1 MKEGFLLEKIQ
12 RISITNLERNFL
24 EVEPALTNQEALEE
38 ANRCLYC
45 YDAPCIKACPTG
57 IDIPTFIKKITT
69 GNLFGS
75 AKTIMTSNPVGASC
89 ARVCPTEELCEG
101 ACVLN
106 HSTKP
111 IMIGNL
117 QRYATDW
124 AIKNEQTLFEPGT
137 PNGKS
142 VAVVGGGPAGLS
154 CAREL
159 SRFGYE
165 VTIFEAAEKA
175 GGLNTYG
182 IVSFR
187 LPQAI
192 SYWEVEQ
199 VEKLNVT
206 IKTNTRVGKDIPIK
220 DLLDKFDCI
229 VLTVGMANVPNLGIE
244 GEDLEGVYDAIEF
257 VKETKSGRLSMDF
270 VGKRAVVIGAGNTA
284 IDGATCSVRLGAENV
299 KILYRRTAE
308 EMTAYDFEYE
318 FAKQDGVEFRWLTAP
333 KRIIGDEH
341 GRVTGIECIKMNLGE
356 PDADGRRGPIPIE
369 GSEHVLPVD
378 AIIKAIGQT
387 RHLELINGFGLQHD
401 RGVVQ
406 VNKETYQTSN
416 PKIYACGDVVF
427 GKGKGDAMVV
437 TAAQQGKQA
446 AYSIH
451 KQFTA
456 VETAQ

>member
-1 MKEGFLLEKIQ
+1 
-12 RISITNLERNFL
+12 
-24 EVEPALTNQEALEE
+24 
-38 ANRCLYC
+38 
-45 YDAPCIKACPTG
+45 
-57 IDIPTFIKKITT
+57 
-69 GNLFGS
+69 
-75 AKTIMTSNPVGASC
+75 
-89 ARVCPTEELCEG
+89 
-101 ACVLN
+101 
-106 HSTKP
+106 
-111 IMIGNL
+111 
-117 QRYATDW
+117 
-124 AIKNEQTLFEPGT
+124 
-137 PNGKS
+137 
-142 VAVVGGGPAGLS
+142 
-154 CAREL
+154 
-159 SRFGYE
+159 

-206 IKTNTRVGKDIPIK
+206 IKTNTRVGKDISIK
-220 DLLDKFDCI
+220 DLLEKFDCI
-229 VLTVGMANVPNLGIE
+229 VLAVGMAHVPNLGIE
-244 GEDLEGVYDAIEF
+244 GEGLEGVYDAIEF
-257 VKETKSGRLSMDF
+257 VKETKSGRLSKDF
-270 VGKRAVVIGAGNTA
+270 VEKRAVVIGAGNTA

-299 KILYRRTAE
+299 KILYRRTEE

-356 PDADGRRGPIPIE
+356 PDSDGRRRPIPVE

-378 AIIKAIGQT
+378 AVIKAIGQT
-387 RHLELINGFGLQHD
+387 RHWELIKGFGLQHD
-401 RGVVQ
+401 SGVVQ

>member
-1 MKEGFLLEKIQ
+1 MQ
-12 RISITNLERNFL
+12 RISNTNLEINFQ
-24 EVEPALTNQEALEE
+24 EVEHALTKQEALEE
-38 ANRCLYC
+38 SNRCLYC

-57 IDIPTFIKKITT
+57 IDIPTFIKKIAS
-69 GNLFGS
+69 GNLLGS
-75 AKTIMTSNPVGASC
+75 AKTIMAANPVGASC
-89 ARVCPTEELCEG
+89 SRVCPTEELCEG

-124 AIKNEQTLFEPGT
+124 AIKNKQTLFNPGA

-154 CAREL
+154 TSREL
-159 SRFGYE
+159 ARLGYK
-165 VTIFEAAEKA
+165 VTIYEAAEKA

-187 LPQAI
+187 LPQSI

-206 IKTNTRVGKDIPIK
+206 IKTNTKVGKDVTVNQ
-220 DLLDKFDCI
+220 LLQNYDCL
-229 VLTVGMANVPNLGIE
+229 VLAVGMAQVPGLGIE
-244 GEDLEGVYDAIEF
+244 GENLEGVYDAIEF
-257 VKETKSGRLSMDF
+257 VKETKSGRLSKDF
-270 VGKRAVVIGAGNTA
+270 IGKRGVVIGAGNTA
-284 IDGATCSVRLGAENV
+284 IDGATCSVRLGAKNV
-299 KILYRRTAE
+299 KILYRRTEE

-333 KRIIGDEH
+333 KRIIGDET
-341 GRVTGIECIKMNLGE
+341 GRVTGIECIKMKLGE
-356 PDADGRRGPIPIE
+356 PDQDGRRRPHPIE
-369 GSEHVLPVD
+369 GSEHVLLVD
-378 AIIKAIGQT
+378 AVIKAIGQT
-387 RHLELINGFGLQHD
+387 RHLELIEALELKHD
-401 RGVVQ
+401 SGVVK

-416 PKIYACGDVVF
+416 PKVYACGDVVF

-437 TAAQQGKQA
+437 TAAQQGKLA

-456 VETAQ
+456 VGTAP

>member
-1 MKEGFLLEKIQ
+1 MEKIQ
-12 RISITNLERNFL
+12 RISNTNLDLNFQ
-24 EVEPALTNQEALEE
+24 EVERPLTNQEALEE
-38 ANRCLYC
+38 SNRCLYC

-57 IDIPTFIKKITT
+57 IDIPTFIKKIST
-69 GNLFGS
+69 GNLLGS

-124 AIKNEQTLFEPGT
+124 AIKNEQPLFQPGT
-137 PNGKS
+137 ANGKS

-154 CAREL
+154 AAREL
-159 SRFGYE
+159 ARFGYE
-165 VTIFEAAEKA
+165 VTILEAAEKA

-187 LPQAI
+187 LPQTI

-206 IKTNTRVGKDIPIK
+206 IKTNTRVGKDVSAK
-220 DLLDKFDCI
+220 ELLQNFDCI
-229 VLTVGMANVPNLGIE
+229 VLAVGMSHVPNLGIE
-244 GEDLEGVYDAIEF
+244 GEDLDGVYDAIEF
-257 VKETKSGRLSMDF
+257 VKETKSGRLSKDF
-270 VGKRAVVIGAGNTA
+270 IGKRAVVIGAGNTA
-284 IDGATCSVRLGAENV
+284 IDGASCSVRLGAENV

-333 KRIIGDEH
+333 NRIIGDEH
-341 GRVTGIECIKMNLGE
+341 GRVTGVECIKMNLGE
-356 PDADGRRGPIPIE
+356 PDEDGRRRPIPVE
-369 GSEHVLPVD
+369 GSEHVLPVE
-378 AIIKAIGQT
+378 AVIKAIGQT
-387 RHLELINGFGLQHD
+387 RHLELIEGFGLQHD
-401 RGVVQ
+401 NGVVQ

-456 VETAQ
+456 VETAP